1 MYILSIIIIFIF
13 FSNFNRIHEP
23 FTPKPATPAAQKQA
37 TPATQK
43 PATTFKPTP
52 TLISNEKQ
60 TNNQIPIFVNPNNA
74 PNEYETRK
82 DFLENQNVSVQ
93 PKDMYYDIFD
103 TNCVISY
110 NRPQECLIIKGNYVN
125 KIPDKNCKNVC
136 PDLYNQ
142 EEEETTNKK
151 ESFTNFIDDN
161 RQKYF
166 WCYEK
171 CGCIK
176 HKYDPTDPSKN
187 TCGDN
192 GISQYPLDVYL
203 SEAECNK
210 KSKPCEG
217 LDETECRNTSG
228 CGYCRN
234 NVGQGQCFSSTTEGP
249 LNVKLPCIPDRM
261 KPTNSFS
268 LGRANPFEGVSQFLP
283 EAMIND
289 IKK

>member
-1 MYILSIIIIFIF
+1 MYILFVIIVFIF
-13 FSNFNRIHEP
+13 FVNIYTVYEP
-23 FTPKPATPAAQKQA
+23 FKPEQ
-37 TPATQK
+37 
-43 PATTFKPTP
+43 
-52 TLISNEKQ
+52 TLISNKKQ
-60 TNNQIPIFVNPNNA
+60 TNNQIPIFINPNDV
-74 PNEYETRK
+74 PNQYATRK
-82 DFLENQNVSVQ
+82 DVLENQDVSVQ

-103 TNCVISY
+103 TNCVFSY
-110 NRPQECLIIKGNYVN
+110 NRPRECLIIKGNYVN

-136 PDLYNQ
+136 PSLYENQ
-142 EEEETTNKK
+142 KEIYKEEEYKK
-151 ESFTNFIDDN
+151 ESFTNFIDNN

-176 HKYDPTDPSKN
+176 YKYDLTDPSKN

-217 LDETECRNTSG
+217 LDEDECRNTSG

-283 EAMIND
+283 EAMINN

>member
-1 MYILSIIIIFIF
+1 MYILIVIIVFIF
-13 FSNFNRIHEP
+13 FVNIYTVYEP
-23 FTPKPATPAAQKQA
+23 FKPA
-37 TPATQK
+37 
-43 PATTFKPTP
+43 P
-52 TLISNEKQ
+52 TLISNKKQ
-60 TNNQIPIFVNPNNA
+60 TNNQIPIFINPNDV
-74 PNEYETRK
+74 PNQYATRK
-82 DFLENQNVSVQ
+82 DVLENQDVSVQ

-103 TNCVISY
+103 TNCVFSY
-110 NRPQECLIIKGNYVN
+110 NRPRECLIIKGNYVN
-125 KIPDKNCKNVC
+125 KIPNKNCEKVC
-136 PDLYNQ
+136 PDLYNKK
-142 EEEETTNKK
+142 TTK

-171 CGCIK
+171 CGCVK

-203 SEAECNK
+203 SEAQCNK

-217 LDETECRNTSG
+217 LDEDECRNTSG

-283 EAMIND
+283 EAMINN